1 MTVAYRA
8 GIREVSENYNDIYN
22 IKTAHGFRK
31 FLSTTLSSIKT
42 ADGSGRTAIDFIN
55 KEWFLGHDI
64 PEDYEVGIMIAID
77 YQDISCVTRQI
88 KRKHLH
94 RE

>member
-31 FLSTTLSSIKT
+31 FLSTILSSIKT
-42 ADGSGRTAIDFIN
+42 ADGSGRTSIDFIN
-55 KEWFLGHDI
+55 KEWLLSHDI
-64 PEDYEVGIMIAID
+64 P
-77 YQDISCVTRQI
+77 SR
-88 KRKHLH
+88 L
-94 RE
+94 